1 MGRWL
6 PPGEI
11 RLPGYKLRA
20 LELKEN
26 AFRLRFEK
34 NRREPV
40 LLILN
45 GLVSLRDR
53 GALGKA
59 LRRVWIDDHG
69 HLKILTLAGLKDEK
83 LLVCEFMEAELSAS
97 PASGSA

>member
-11 RLPGYKLRA
+11 RLSGYKLRE

-26 AFRLRFEK
+26 GFRLRFE
-34 NRREPV
+34 NRRRET
-40 LLILN
+40 LILILN
-45 GLVSLRDR
+45 GMVSLRDR
-53 GALGKA
+53 GALGKS

-69 HLKILTLAGLKDEK
+69 HLKTLTMAGLKQEK
-83 LLVCEFMEAELSAS
+83 LLVCEFMEAELGEGV
-97 PASGSA
+97 P

>member
-11 RLPGYKLRA
+11 RLPGYKLREI
-20 LELKEN
+20 ELKEN
-26 AFRLRFEK
+26 AFRLRFE
-34 NRREPV
+34 NRRREPM

-53 GALGKA
+53 GALGKV
-59 LRRVWIDDHG
+59 LRRIRIHDRG
-69 HLKILTLAGLKDEK
+69 HLKILTLAGLKQDN
-83 LLVCEFMEAELSAS
+83 LLVCEFMEAEMDAV
-97 PASGSA
+97 P

>member
-11 RLPGYKLRA
+11 RLPGYKLRE

-34 NRREPV
+34 SRREPV

-53 GALGKA
+53 GALGKS

-69 HLKILTLAGLKDEK
+69 HLKTLTMAGLKQGE
-83 LLVCEFMEAELSAS
+83 LLVCEFMEAERVVI
-97 PASGSA
+97 P

>member
-11 RLPGYKLRA
+11 RLPGYKLRET
-20 LELKEN
+20 ELKEN
-26 AFRLRFEK
+26 AFRLRFE
-34 NRREPV
+34 NRRREPL

-59 LRRVWIDDHG
+59 LRRAWIDDRG
-69 HLKILTLAGLKDEK
+69 PLKILTLAGLKQEK
-83 LLVCEFMEAELSAS
+83 LLVCEFMEAEMDAV
-97 PASGSA
+97 P